1 VEDVPDSMLDYF
13 PALLQENEEGD
24 YMIITKKKN
33 QKFITEQL
41 RQLRLLK
48 HTRYYFVKQSMPVHP
63 TLLAQ
68 I

>member
-1 VEDVPDSMLDYF
+1 
-13 PALLQENEEGD
+13 
-24 YMIITKKKN
+24 MIITKKKN

>member
-1 VEDVPDSMLDYF
+1 MLDYF